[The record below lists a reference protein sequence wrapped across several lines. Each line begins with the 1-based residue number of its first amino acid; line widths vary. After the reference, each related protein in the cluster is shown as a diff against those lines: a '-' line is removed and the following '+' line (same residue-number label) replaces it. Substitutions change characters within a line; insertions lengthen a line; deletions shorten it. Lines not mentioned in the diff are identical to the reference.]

1 MTHIVVTA
9 LTRTLSSVEKTLNL
23 QVEAKVSMPYQD
35 N

>member
-23 QVEAKVSMPYQD
+23 QVEAEVSMPYQD